1 MVDTSRID
9 MRAFY
14 EKDVVVVGRPSTSRS
29 DGKEYHGSC
38 PWCGGTDRFAF
49 WDSGRYSC
57 SIRASGCG
65 RAGRDVIDFLRE
77 YAGLT
82 FLEACDELGLDPGSE
97 YTSHITSSPPADG
110 GPPSKTW
117 QERAAALVHQGQKI
131 LWSGRGRAALQY
143 LQGRGFTDET
153 IRSAHLGY
161 IPLTGEGRWVRD
173 RLGSWGLSSEDDRD
187 ACLWLP
193 EGLLIPWFADE
204 QLWKLTVRRFSGLK
218 VGDAKYVQVK
228 GSGEGLYNVDAL
240 GAGVALV
247 VCESE
252 LDALSGQQTCADL
265 AAFVATGA
273 TTRARR
279 ACWVERMKRAPW
291 VLIAYD
297 DDLAGSNGKRAG
309 DAGAVYWVRTLPQAI
324 RWTPWA
330 HDVNEML
337 QCGQDLRQWVEL
349 GREVALVECSSV
361 EDPSRGAAIEDAG
374 GEGRRDGDQPRDE
387 PFRKEAGA
395 CAPSASW
402 PVLSSGEHPL
412 VDEPQEEATRTLARL
427 QGVKRVSTPLG
438 SGRLFQETP
447 LVEQVRRGHL
457 AIILDDPQHG
467 GRRLTCFLPQEV
479 TMYRPQTA
487 YWVHCPTEVVMPGR
501 PQHSGV
507 PAWLSPDTRDYAE
520 LVKRVGREE
529 AMARRAIFWRGFP
542 DVRGNRWCGQCFWQQ
557 CLIDC
562 GDQLGYPTMESV
574 EAGYEAWLQLARYG
588 GSLRVQEGVHRAK
601 RLLHSCSTPKEAGR
615 DTSSAEE
622 EAACKRTTGKGF
634 TGLPALIVPQ
644 ETHDTEQRF
653 RTDIHIG
660 AKEPSTSVQNRRAK

>member
-1 MVDTSRID
+1 MVNTSIKD
-9 MRAFY
+9 ARAFY
-14 EKDVVVVGRPSTSRS
+14 QKYVVVVGRPSTSRS

-38 PWCGGTDRFAF
+38 PWCDGTDRFAF

-77 YAGLT
+77 YAGLS

-97 YTSHITSSPPADG
+97 YMSHATSSPPADG
-110 GPPSKTW
+110 GPPSQRW
-117 QERAAALVHQGQKI
+117 QERAEAMVHQAQKI
-131 LWSGRGRAALQY
+131 LWSGRGRDALQY
-143 LQGRGFTDET
+143 LRGRGFTDET
-153 IRSAHLGY
+153 IRGAHLGY

-173 RLGSWGLSSEDDRD
+173 TVESWGLSSAGDPD

-193 EGLLIPWFADE
+193 EGILIPWWASGH
-204 QLWKLTVRRFSGLK
+204 LWKLTVRRLSGLK
-218 VGDAKYVQVK
+218 AGDAKYVQVK

-291 VLIAYD
+291 ALIAYD
-297 DDLAGSNGKRAG
+297 DDLPGSNGTRAG
-309 DAGAVYWVRTLPQAI
+309 DAGAAYWVRTLPQAI

-337 QCGQDLRQWVEL
+337 QGGQDLRRWVEL
-349 GREVALVECSSV
+349 GRAVALVERSSV
-361 EDPSRGAAIEDAG
+361 EEPSRSAPEGAVIEDARC
-374 GEGRRDGDQPRDE
+374 EGWRDGDQPREE
-387 PFRKEAGA
+387 PSRKEAGA
-395 CAPSASW
+395 RAPSASW
-402 PVLSSGEHPL
+402 PLLPT
-412 VDEPQEEATRTLARL
+412 DELLPGDGPQEEPTRTQTRL
-427 QGVKRVSTPLG
+427 QGITRVSTPLG
-438 SGRLFQETP
+438 PGRLFQETP
-447 LVEQVRRGHL
+447 LAVQVRRGRL
-457 AIILDDPQHG
+457 GVILDDLQHG
-467 GRRLTCFLPQEV
+467 GRRLTSFLPQEV
-479 TMYRPQTA
+479 TLYRPPGA
-487 YWVHCPTEVVMPGR
+487 YWVHCPTEVVLPGH

-529 AMARRAIFWRGFP
+529 AMARRAIFWHGFP
-542 DVRGNRWCGQCFWQQ
+542 DVRGNHWCGQCFWQQ

-562 GDQLGYPTMESV
+562 GDQLGYPAMDGV

-588 GSLRVQEGVHRAK
+588 GSLRVQEGAHRAEQ
-601 RLLHSCSTPKEAGR
+601 LLHDRSTPKEADR
-615 DTSSAEE
+615 DTSSPGE
-622 EAACKRTTGKGF
+622 EAA
-634 TGLPALIVPQ
+634 
-644 ETHDTEQRF
+644 
-653 RTDIHIG
+653 
-660 AKEPSTSVQNRRAK
+660 

>member
-1 MVDTSRID
+1 MINTSIMD
-9 MRAFY
+9 AQAFY
-14 EKDVVVVGRPSTSRS
+14 EKYVMVVGRPTTSRC

-57 SIRASGCG
+57 SLRASGCG

-82 FLEACDELGLDPGSE
+82 FLEACDELGLDAGSE
-97 YTSHITSSPPADG
+97 YTSHPTSSPPPTDG
-110 GPPSKTW
+110 EPPSRTW
-117 QERAAALVHQGQKI
+117 QERAAAVVHQGQKI

-143 LQGRGFTDET
+143 LRGRGFTDET
-153 IRSAHLGY
+153 IRGAHLGY

-173 RLGSWGLSSEDDRD
+173 SLVSWGLSSADDPD

-204 QLWKLTVRRFSGLK
+204 RLWKLTVRRLCGLK
-218 VGDAKYVQVK
+218 AGDAKYVQVK

-240 GAGVALV
+240 GAGVPLV

-252 LDALSGQQTCADL
+252 LDTLSGQQTCADL

-279 ACWVERMKRAPW
+279 ACWLERMKRAPW

-297 DDLAGSNGKRAG
+297 DDLPGSSGTRAG
-309 DAGAVYWVRTLPQAI
+309 DAGAAYWVRTLPQAI

-337 QCGQDLRQWVEL
+337 QGGQDLRRWVEL
-349 GREVALVECSSV
+349 GRAVALVERPSV
-361 EDPSRGAAIEDAG
+361 EYPSRSVQEGAARGDAG
-374 GEGRRDGDQPRDE
+374 DEGWRDGDQPRDE
-387 PFRKEAGA
+387 PSRKEAGA
-395 CAPSASW
+395 LAPSASW
-402 PVLSSGEHPL
+402 PIISSDELLP
-412 VDEPQEEATRTLARL
+412 VDGPQEEPTRTQARL
-427 QGVKRVSTPLG
+427 QGVTRVSTPLG
-438 SGRLFQETP
+438 PGMLFQETP
-447 LVEQVRRGHL
+447 LAEQLRRGRL
-457 AIILDDPQHG
+457 GVMLDDSLHG
-467 GRRLTCFLPQEV
+467 GRRLTYFVPPEIAL
-479 TMYRPQTA
+479 YRPQTA
-487 YWVHCPTEVVMPGR
+487 YWAHCPTEVALPGH

-542 DVRGNRWCGQCFWQQ
+542 DVLGNRWCGQCFWQQ
-557 CLIDC
+557 CLIES
-562 GDQLGYPTMESV
+562 GEHLGYPAMEGV

-588 GSLRVQEGVHRAK
+588 GSLRVQEGAHRAK
-601 RLLHSCSTPKEAGR
+601 RLLHDRSTPKEADR
-615 DTSSAEE
+615 DTSSPGED
-622 EAACKRTTGKGF
+622 AA
-634 TGLPALIVPQ
+634 
-644 ETHDTEQRF
+644 
-653 RTDIHIG
+653 
-660 AKEPSTSVQNRRAK
+660 